1 MAENTSTN
9 KCERQ
14 KGALVH
20 VLNSFNEIARQAQ
33 KVSKRKAEVLTK
45 MFFLFFDRTCESGT
59 TIDVE
64 ASSTSD
70 ECYEVRKLDGSTYFP
85 TQKNYYFTHF
95 CFKKTSSATTSPAA
109 ATTPSTETPPA
120 CW

>member
-1 MAENTSTN
+1 M
-9 KCERQ
+9 
-14 KGALVH
+14 H

-70 ECYEVRKLDGSTYFP
+70 ECYDVRKKLDGSTYFP

-95 CFKKTSSATTSPAA
+95 CF
-109 ATTPSTETPPA
+109 
-120 CW
+120 